1 MQKRLKYCAGSTL
14 IAAILVNAVSVSAQT
29 IEVRQQPYAHDAPLP
44 FGQPVGRPAGVAG
57 SAPSAVTSNPPSAL
71 SSPAGSA
78 ASNPSSGGATQL
90 PQPGALVD
98 LPHADPSAAKV
109 SLHIDVSKLAREW
122 RIVSDDTT
130 ISTTLVRWSSL
141 AGYQTVWQAQKDLPA
156 YEAIYK
162 GSFEDAVE
170 ALMRDS
176 RHSGYPLRA
185 CLYDNRVVRVLHTTQ
200 SCEQ

>member
-1 MQKRLKYCAGSTL
+1 MKKRLIPAALLVLATGSAQAGFVDARKPAEKPAAGSSPVSTP
-14 IAAILVNAVSVSAQT
+14 AA
-29 IEVRQQPYAHDAPLP
+29 AP
-44 FGQPVGRPAGVAG
+44 A
-57 SAPSAVTSNPPSAL
+57 APSAEA
-71 SSPAGSA
+71 PAAPGPVIPAAAPAAATSA
-78 ASNPSSGGATQL
+78 AP
-90 PQPGALVD
+90 
-98 LPHADPSAAKV
+98 AAAPAR
-109 SLHIDVSKLAREW
+109 LQIDVSKLAREW

-130 ISTTLVRWSSL
+130 ISLTLVRWSSL

-162 GSFEDAVE
+162 GSFEEAVE